1 MKCMIE
7 SLLDEHRDHL
17 RDKNIRVVARFV
29 KIKLHIDMSLNA
41 MQQKINVCLQKH

>member
-17 RDKNIRVVARFV
+17 KDKNTSVVVRFV
-29 KIKLHIDMSLNA
+29 KMKLHIDMSVNA